1 MILHKKQYFLHPPE
15 FHWVPSL
22 QTSVRSKPL
31 GNTAHLDISTAFF
44 CLVYSLLQAALL
56 VRLILCLTHSEN
68 TVKIYPCGHLL
79 PELMPFNC

>member
-1 MILHKKQYFLHPPE
+1 MILHKKHYFHHPPE
-15 FHWVPSL
+15 FRWVPSL

-31 GNTAHLDISTAFF
+31 GNTAHLAVSTASLS
-44 CLVYSLLQAALL
+44 CLQFVQAAPL

-79 PELMPFNC
+79 PELIPFD